1 MPEASVQINS
11 LLAAYRNGQ
20 RVPVDTVRAIYA
32 RIAAA
37 GDNPVWITLLPQAE
51 VLARAEALAAT
62 GSVNMPLY
70 GIPFAVKDNIDVAA
84 VPTTAACPAFAYT
97 PVQHATVVQKLID
110 AGAILIGKTN
120 LDQFATG
127 LSGTRSPYGVVRN
140 AIDARYIS
148 GGSSSGSAVAVALD
162 QVSFALGTDTAGSG
176 RVPAAFNNII
186 GLKPTRGRVSTAGV
200 VPACRSLDCVSV
212 FARTVEDV
220 GLVLD
225 AIEGADP
232 ADAYSQARATTL
244 AKSNTGLRFGIL
256 SEADREWYADEDS
269 GRCYRAAINRMERL
283 GGTPIEIAFTPFR
296 EVAQLLYSGAF
307 VAERYTAIKSF
318 FDAQAET
325 LLPVTRDIIGRG
337 AVARASDVF
346 AAQQCLQALRHE
358 IDPVWDRVDCLLL
371 PTAPTLYT
379 IDAMLA
385 DPETLNTRLGHY
397 TNFVNLLDLCALA
410 LPADTRADGLPFGIS
425 LIAPAWQDARLLQLG
440 AAWQA
445 ARPFS
450 TFAPAGQAVANVN
463 VAVVGAHLRGQPLNS
478 QLTQRGGTLVR
489 TTHSAACY
497 RLYALANTTPPKP
510 GLLRVAQD
518 GAPIELEVW
527 SLPLT
532 EYGSFVAG
540 IPTPLG
546 IGMLEL
552 EDGEPV
558 QGFLCEPYALDGA
571 TDITAYGG
579 WRHYLASRTK

>member
-62 GSVNMPLY
+62 GSPNMPLY

-97 PVQHATVVQKLID
+97 PAKHATAVQKLID
-110 AGAILIGKTN
+110 AGAILVGKTN

-127 LSGTRSPYGVVRN
+127 LSGARSPYGVVRN
-140 AIDARYIS
+140 AIDSRYIS

-162 QVSFALGTDTAGSG
+162 LVSFALGTDTAGSG
-176 RVPAAFNNII
+176 RVPAAFNNIV

-212 FARTVEDV
+212 FARTVEDTRS
-220 GLVLD
+220 VLSV
-225 AIEGADP
+225 IEGPDRKDDYSRTPP
-232 ADAYSQARATTL
+232 AVTATHTG
-244 AKSNTGLRFGIL
+244 GLRFGVL
-256 SEADREWYADEDS
+256 SEADREWHGDEDS
-269 GRCYRAAINRMERL
+269 ARCYRAAIARMERL
-283 GGTPIEIAFTPFR
+283 GGTAVPVSFKPFH
-296 EVAQLLYSGAF
+296 EVAQLLYGDAF
-307 VAERYTAIKSF
+307 VAERYTAIKPF
-318 FDAQAET
+318 FDSHSEA

-337 AVARASDVF
+337 VAARAAEVF
-346 AAQQCLQALRHE
+346 GAQQRLQSLRRE
-358 IDPVWDRVDCLLL
+358 IEPLWNTLDYLLL
-371 PTAPTLYT
+371 PTAPTHYT
-379 IDAMLA
+379 LDAMLA
-385 DPETLNTRLGHY
+385 DPVTLNSRLGHY

-410 LPADTRADGLPFGIS
+410 LPAGTRADGLPFGIS
-425 LIAPAWQDARLLQLG
+425 LIAPAWQDERLLQLG

-445 ARPFS
+445 DRLFPALAA
-450 TFAPAGQAVANVN
+450 TAPVHATTK
-463 VAVVGAHLRGQPLNS
+463 VAVVGAHLAGQPLND
-478 QLTQRGGTLVR
+478 QLTQRAATLERAVR
-489 TTHSAACY
+489 SAARY

-510 GLLRVAQD
+510 GLVRVEEG
-518 GAPIELEVW
+518 GACIELEVW

-540 IPTPLG
+540 IPAPLG

-552 EDGEPV
+552 EDGEQV

-571 TDITAYGG
+571 IDITSYGG
-579 WRHYLASRTK
+579 WRRYLASRK